1 MDTRVLSPADPDY
14 PAALTTLAAEGAIDP
29 PVLYL
34 RGAWPDA
41 PGVTVVGTR
50 APTTKACEFTR
61 VLVLGLA
68 AEGFAI
74 WSGGARGIDA
84 VAHEAALEA
93 GAPTVVALGG
103 GLDRI
108 YPREHGPLFDR
119 VLAAGGALLARV
131 PDGTNPAPVGFIQR
145 NELLAALS
153 EVTVVI
159 QAGLASGARST
170 AAAARRLGR
179 PLCVVPHAPWDEQ
192 GAGCALELSRG
203 GARAIVS
210 VSEVV
215 ASISGTRPPRPRP
228 RRPRG
233 KAEKAEIDPLFSG
246 KRGVSPLL
254 SADERAVLAVLGE
267 APLHLDEICERVN
280 FPLPRTSTTLLT
292 LTLGSVV
299 VEGPAGFYRQASR
312 P

>member
-1 MDTRVLSPADPDY
+1 
-14 PAALTTLAAEGAIDP
+14 
-29 PVLYL
+29 
-34 RGAWPDA
+34 
-41 PGVTVVGTR
+41 VGTR
-50 APTTKACEFTR
+50 APTTEACVFTR
-61 VLVLGLA
+61 ALVLGLA
-68 AEGFAI
+68 AEGYAI

-103 GLDRI
+103 GLDRL
-108 YPREHGPLFDR
+108 YPPEHGPLFQR

-131 PDGTNPAPVGFIQR
+131 PDGVPSKPVGFLQR

-159 QAGLASGARST
+159 QAGLSSGARST

-179 PLCVVPHAPWDEQ
+179 PLCVVPHSPWDEQ
-192 GAGCALELSRG
+192 GAGCALELARG

-210 VSEVV
+210 IGEVV
-215 ASISGTRPPRPRP
+215 ASISGASPPRPRP
-228 RRPRG
+228 RRRRERPAPG
-233 KAEKAEIDPLFSG
+233 EVGPLFAAKTSDLA
-246 KRGVSPLL
+246 SL
-254 SADERAVLAVLGE
+254 SADERSVLGVLGE
-267 APLHLDEICERVN
+267 QPIHLDEICERAN
-280 FPLPRTSTTLLT
+280 FPLSRVSATLLT
-292 LTLGSVV
+292 LTLGAVV